1 MKVLIID
8 DEELARISLAEMLES
23 IGDVE
28 IAGFAA
34 NGLDALEKISACK
47 PDVIFLD
54 VEMPGLNG
62 FEVLENLPELPLV
75 VFATAYD
82 EYAVKAFEEGAA
94 DYLLKPFQAARVRQT
109 LKRLRARLAQK
120 DGGEIQTLKTLLAK
134 LQNQTKISKI
144 VARRGGRLLLVP
156 LREIISIFV
165 EDTLVYVQTAKE
177 RLVSDKT
184 IGELERRLPQK
195 IFFRASRSSI
205 VNLEQVTEI
214 FPWFSGTLK
223 LKLSDGQEIQVSRQR
238 ARLLKANLF

>member
-23 IGDVE
+23 VGDLE
-28 IAGFAA
+28 IAGFAV
-34 NGLDALEKISACK
+34 NGPDALKKIIESK
-47 PDVIFLD
+47 PDAIFLD

-62 FEVLENLPELPLV
+62 FEVLENLPQLPLV

-82 EYAVKAFEEGAA
+82 EYAVKAFEEDAV

-109 LKRLRARLAQK
+109 LERLRMRLAQK
-120 DGGEIQTLKTLLAK
+120 DSGEIQTLKTLLAK
-134 LQNQTKISKI
+134 LQSQTKISKI
-144 VARRGGRLLLVP
+144 VARRSEHILLVP
-156 LREIISIFV
+156 LREVISIFV
-165 EDTLVYVQTAKE
+165 EDTMVYVQTAKE
-177 RLVSDKT
+177 RLISDKT

-195 IFFRASRSSI
+195 SFFRINRSAI

-214 FPWFSGTLK
+214 IPWFSGTLK
-223 LKLSDGQEIQVSRQR
+223 LKLSSGQEIQVSRQR